1 MPYLEI
7 NTNVAK
13 ASITD
18 LLGLTSTL
26 TSALA
31 ASLGKPEKF
40 IMLRI
45 VPDEIMT
52 FGGSDAPALTATLTS
67 IGQLGTEELNQKQAE
82 VIIPVL
88 EKHLGVPKDRMFVSF
103 RNVEREDMA
112 WNGSVFSIIM
122 KK

>member
-7 NTNVAK
+7 TTNVAK
-13 ASITD
+13 ADIAD
-18 LLGLTSTL
+18 LPGLQSTL

-31 ASLGKPEKF
+31 TSLGKPEKF

-45 VPDEIMT
+45 TPGEVMT
-52 FGGSDAPALTATLTS
+52 FGGSDAPALSATLTS

-88 EKHLGVPKDRMFVSF
+88 EKYLGMAKDRMFVF
-103 RNVEREDMA
+103 FKNVEREDLA
-112 WNGSVFSIIM
+112 WNGSLFSIIM